1 MMGRGCSK
9 ITDAAMEAIASE
21 LQERWYIMLVLYA
34 TLLLPL
40 GAWAH
45 KAFTKHDLPAT
56 FLSR

>member
-1 MMGRGCSK
+1 MALMGRGCSK

-21 LQERWYIMLVLYA
+21 LQERWYIMLVVYA

-45 KAFTKHDLPAT
+45 V
-56 FLSR
+56 